1 MTYLEKHSAFNSRF
15 VAWFLAVPNV
25 VMAVLLALTFYW
37 AAVAGAVGAA
47 GFVLII
53 TWTMA
58 YRNWPTG
65 IRIDDDGVGVGAV
78 SSRRAERRK
87 RRIGAVHEAWGLFFC
102 PWDGVLAIAVV
113 TESDELGRIRQAGA
127 LVAPTNR
134 WGKPAGSRLHK
145 GVLTGPFMRAAL
157 VVQVDPT
164 RATVPAT
171 YASRFYSNRPP
182 EWRSKD
188 AGLEGAIWI
197 VPTRRGGE
205 LREAVSALPAFQ
217 ATTAAVLE
225 QHRLPKFHL

>member
-1 MTYLEKHSAFNSRF
+1 MTYVEKHSAFNGRF
-15 VAWFLAVPNV
+15 VVWFLAVPNV
-25 VMAVLLALTFYW
+25 VMAVLLVLTLRW
-37 AAVAGAVGAA
+37 AAVAGAVGAV

-65 IRIDDDGVGVGAV
+65 IRIDGAGVRVGAV
-78 SSRRAERRK
+78 SSRRAERRT

-102 PWDGVLAIAVV
+102 PWDDVLAITVV
-113 TESDELGRIRQAGA
+113 TESDELDRIRQAGA
-127 LVAPTNR
+127 FVAPTNR

-157 VVQVDPT
+157 VVQVDPA

-188 AGLEGAIWI
+188 AGLEGTIWI
-197 VPTRRGGE
+197 VPTRRGEE

-217 ATTAAVLE
+217 ATPPALVR
-225 QHRLPKFHL
+225 QRRPRFHL

>member
-1 MTYLEKHSAFNSRF
+1 MTYLEKHSAFNGRF
-15 VAWFLAVPNV
+15 VAWFLVVPNV
-25 VMAVLLALTFYW
+25 VMAVLLALSFYW
-37 AAVAGAVGAA
+37 AAVAGAVGAV

-65 IRIDDDGVGVGAV
+65 IRIDDDGVRVGAV
-78 SSRRAERRK
+78 SSRRAERRTRK
-87 RRIGAVHEAWGLFFC
+87 IGAVHEAWGLFFC
-102 PWDGVLAIAVV
+102 PRDGVLAITVV
-113 TESDELGRIRQAGA
+113 TDSGELDRIRQSGA

-134 WGKPAGSRLHK
+134 WGKPVGSRLHK

-157 VVQVDPT
+157 VVQVDPA

-197 VPTRRGGE
+197 VPTRRGEE
-205 LREAVSALPAFQ
+205 LRKAVSGLPAFR
-217 ATTAAVLE
+217 ATTLAVLG
-225 QHRLPKFHL
+225 QQRLRKYHL